1 MIQQLDR
8 LSTFWERKKEKKT
21 CSSSGCVPL
30 RAARHTPVRSCRM
43 ELDNKRRR
51 GGYDGDAKQSSGA
64 ASLKKGREREVV
76 FVVLLC
82 GYGGEGGGGKR
93 SKVVRRAPPKPQEN
107 DRERAELYPVG

>member
-64 ASLKKGREREVV
+64 ASLKKGRERERGGFCGVV
-76 FVVLLC
+76 VWLW
-82 GYGGEGGGGKR
+82 R
-93 SKVVRRAPPKPQEN
+93 
-107 DRERAELYPVG
+107 